1 MGRPDT
7 VAVASFVFIQGF
19 FTSAALIVAIGAQN
33 AFVLRQGLKRE
44 HVLAVVG
51 VCALSDVLLI
61 SIGVAGLG
69 TLVQREPVV
78 LAVARWGGALFL
90 AAYGLFAARRALAG
104 ERLHAASGAPLSRR
118 AAVLAC
124 LGFTYLNPHC
134 WLDTV
139 VLVGSLSAQHGEARW
154 TFGAGAAAASLVWF
168 FGLGY
173 GARVLAPLFAKPA
186 AWRIL
191 DGGIAAVMWSLA
203 ITLVL
208 RAPR

>member
-1 MGRPDT
+1 MSAL
-7 VAVASFVFIQGF
+7 VFVQGF
-19 FTSAALIVAIGAQN
+19 FTSAALIIAIGAQN

-69 TLVQREPVV
+69 TLVQHEPV
-78 LAVARWGGALFL
+78 LLGIARWGGALFL

-104 ERLHAASGAPLSRR
+104 GQLAAAAGAPMSRR
-118 AAVLAC
+118 AAILAC

-139 VLVGSLSAQHGEARW
+139 VLVGSLSAQHGDARW
-154 TFGAGAAAASLVWF
+154 AFGAGAAAASLAWF
-168 FGLGY
+168 LGLGY

-186 AWRIL
+186 AWRVL

-208 RAPR
+208 RSPA